1 MGKISRQE
9 LITFKSTKIR
19 DNSLI
24 MHGINASSELQK
36 KSNENRK
43 KSLKIKI
50 KKNNKSRKRTK
61 KKSHRK
67 SS

>member
-24 MHGINASSELQK
+24 MHGINTSSELQK

-50 KKNNKSRKRTK
+50 KKNNKGRKRTK